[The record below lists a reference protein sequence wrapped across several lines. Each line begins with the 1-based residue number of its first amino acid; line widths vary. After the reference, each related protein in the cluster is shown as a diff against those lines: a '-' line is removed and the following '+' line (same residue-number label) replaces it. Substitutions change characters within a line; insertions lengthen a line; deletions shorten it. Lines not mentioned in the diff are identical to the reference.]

1 MMTMEKI
8 IEYVLYTPQNPNRA
22 VLQSMLQSFLKDNGG
37 GGGAILEE
45 KVINLP
51 GLNGTTTISPEKPEP
66 GDKVTITPNPESG
79 YIVSDVVIVDI
90 NGNTIP
96 VTDNGDG
103 TYSYTQPASGTS
115 VIPLVDY
122 DVLKLEEDDTLVY
135 DGGGVGGW

>member
-1 MMTMEKI
+1 MTT
-8 IEYVLYTPQNPNRA
+8 IENVIDYVLYTPYNPNRA
-22 VLQSMLQSFLKDNGG
+22 VLQSMLQSLVEDNSS
-37 GGGAILEE
+37 GAVLEE

-96 VTDNGDG
+96 VINNRDG
-103 TYSYTQPASGTS
+103 TYSYTQPANGTS

-122 DVLKLEEDDTLVY
+122 DVLKLEEDDILIY
-135 DGGGVGGW
+135 NGGGVSGW

>member
-8 IEYVLYTPQNPNRA
+8 IEYVLYTPHNPNRA
-22 VLQSMLQSFLKDNGG
+22 VLQSMLQSFLQDNGG
-37 GGGAILEE
+37 GTTLEN

-66 GDKVTITPNPESG
+66 GDKVTITTNPEAG
-79 YIVSDVVIVDI
+79 YIVSNVVIVDI
-90 NGNTIP
+90 NGNIIP

-103 TYSYTQPASGTS
+103 TYNYTQPGSGTS

-122 DVLKLEEDDTLVY
+122 DVLKLQDDDTLIY
-135 DGGGVGGW
+135 DGGSVSGW